1 MTEHETSPLLG
12 HEDPPQITEFQKS
25 DQEAICEDQPFSNTQ
40 TGSTNHSSHDVYV
53 PQSSGETKSNVG
65 QTTSLQCLMH
75 LLKGMIGTGILA
87 MAVAFKNGGLWVSLV
102 SQMIVAIICVH
113 CMHVLLG
120 CNKRISEK
128 ISVAVMD
135 YGTVMEKSFET
146 GSVRIQKFSKAAKNV
161 VNMFL
166 IVTQFG
172 FCCVYIVFVA
182 KSFKQVIDYYIDSSP
197 DVKIYMT
204 VVAVLM
210 LLYVQVTNLKALAPF
225 STFANVL
232 NVIGLLLIFVN
243 LWDNIPDYSTRPAY
257 GELSKFPLFFGQI
270 IYAFEGI
277 GLVLPLM
284 NKMKSKEEFGG
295 WFGVLNLGC
304 VITVCLYE
312 AVGFYGYLKYG
323 EDSQGSIT
331 LNLSPDKWYN
341 MLVKVLFA
349 VSIFI
354 SYGLQFYVPIEII
367 WPWLEQKSNSRRY
380 RRYGERIF
388 RIIMVLITFGIAL
401 LVPHI
406 DLLISLIGA
415 FAGASLALILPPII
429 EIATYSGQSETI
441 SKWIIFK
448 NIIIML
454 LGFLGFLTGTYSSIR
469 DIASTFSSGNNTGV
483 S

>member
-1 MTEHETSPLLG
+1 MSEHEKRPLLTS
-12 HEDPPQITEFQKS
+12 EDPQQIPECLQGN
-25 DQEAICEDQPFSNTQ
+25 QETMMEDQPFSPSQ
-40 TGSTNHSSHDVYV
+40 TVSTNHSSDDEHVLH
-53 PQSSGETKSNVG
+53 SSSETNSDVG

-87 MAVAFKNGGLWVSLV
+87 MAIAFKNGGLWVSLLSLMV
-102 SQMIVAIICVH
+102 VAIICVH

-120 CNKRISEK
+120 CHEAISKRIEVK
-128 ISVAVMD
+128 VMD

-146 GSVRIQKFSKAAKNV
+146 GSARIRKFSKAAKNV

-182 KSFKQVIDYYIDSSP
+182 KSFKQVIDYYSVSSP

-210 LLYVQVTNLKALAPF
+210 LLYVQVTNLRALAPF
-225 STFANVL
+225 SMFANVL
-232 NVIGLLLIFVN
+232 NVIGLLLIFLN
-243 LWDNIPDYSTRPAY
+243 LWDNIPDASTRPFY
-257 GELSKFPLFFGQI
+257 GKLSNFPLFFGQI

-277 GLVLPLM
+277 GLVLPLR
-284 NKMKSKEEFGG
+284 NKMKNKEEFGG
-295 WFGVLNLGC
+295 WVGVLNLGC

-323 EDSQGSIT
+323 DDAQGSIT
-331 LNLSPDKWYN
+331 LNLSSDKWYN

-367 WPWLEQKSNSRRY
+367 WPWLKQKSNSSIY
-380 RRYGERIF
+380 KCYGERIF
-388 RIIMVLITFGIAL
+388 RIIMVFVTFGIAL

-429 EIATYSGQSETI
+429 EIATYSGPSETI
-441 SKWIIFK
+441 SKWKIFK
-448 NIIIML
+448 NIIIIF
-454 LGFLGFLTGTYSSIR
+454 LGFVGFLTGTYSSIR
-469 DIASTFSSGNNTGV
+469 DIAATF
-483 S
+483 